1 MLSRYHDSELAA
13 TNVTGL
19 LDDFQKSEK
28 IIFRKKSWKFS
39 KIHAFFFESSKSE
52 CLSVKNF
59 VYRCYWRNKPP
70 RAFWSK
76 LWVIRWPI
84 LALRG
89 RIFNDFLSEFPDL
102 AGPSNIV
109 TFVAAAPETWFS
121 KRADAQLH
129 LGTFYIARGQTLV
142 KLDKF
147 KQHKQDV
154 DFDLK
159 SARRQLWTE
168 HFGIVTLGSSSCL
181 CYLNLSSFTSFCHLA
196 M

>member
-1 MLSRYHDSELAA
+1 MLLAYWTIFRNQKKYFSEKNHDI
-13 TNVTGL
+13 
-19 LDDFQKSEK
+19 FQKSTQ
-28 IIFRKKSWKFS
+28 
-39 KIHAFFFESSKSE
+39 HFFESSRSE
-52 CLSVKNF
+52 CLSVENF

-76 LWVIRWPI
+76 LWVMRWPI

-89 RIFNDFLSEFPDL
+89 RIFNDFVSELPDL
-102 AGPSNIV
+102 TGPSNIV

-121 KRADAQLH
+121 KRADARLH

-142 KLDKF
+142 KLEKF

-154 DFDLK
+154 DFDLQ

-168 HFGIVTLGSSSCL
+168 HFGIVTYGRL
-181 CYLNLSSFTSFCHLA
+181 CVLCCLNLSSFTSFYPLT